1 MSKLLYL
8 IPFQIRD
15 YQFPHKLIISSKIEP
30 IVQTRSH
37 YVRFHGYPVRIS
49 AGTIRSLDLSPTLQR
64 A

>member
-30 IVQTRSH
+30 DRSDKIALRPFPRLPSQDFRRNH
-37 YVRFHGYPVRIS
+37 QKS
-49 AGTIRSLDLSPTLQR
+49 
-64 A
+64 